1 MRHRDAK
8 KTNDHA
14 DDGGHESPFRVP
26 VDVNREPFG
35 FLFLFSKPAN
45 FIRPRQERSGARLF
59 LLRGRRGGD
68 GVLLDLLDQRNSSAV
83 QKVPFSVS
91 RGSPERGLLTRAT
104 EIIAM
109 KLIDV
114 VPAARVIIAATICV
128 VAGSANAQQI
138 GSVQEGRRLA
148 REVCAECHAIDNA
161 ASGSTNPNAPTFKV
175 IANTPGMTSAAL
187 TVALQTT
194 HVTMPNFV
202 IKGDALQNIIAYI
215 LSLKEKN

>member
-1 MRHRDAK
+1 MNDACFIVCN
-8 KTNDHA
+8 TNGQA
-14 DDGGHESPFRVP
+14 LGYF
-26 VDVNREPFG
+26 
-35 FLFLFSKPAN
+35 
-45 FIRPRQERSGARLF
+45 
-59 LLRGRRGGD
+59 
-68 GVLLDLLDQRNSSAV
+68 SSAV

-128 VAGSANAQQI
+128 MAGSANAQQI
-138 GSVQEGRRLA
+138 GSVQEGRQLA

-161 ASGSTNPNAPTFKV
+161 ADGSTNPNAPTFKV

-194 HVTMPNFV
+194 HRILIIDLAKISAFPYVLSAAAGPTNPHTRFVTGGSVFR
-202 IKGDALQNIIAYI
+202 ASCQQ
-215 LSLKEKN
+215 